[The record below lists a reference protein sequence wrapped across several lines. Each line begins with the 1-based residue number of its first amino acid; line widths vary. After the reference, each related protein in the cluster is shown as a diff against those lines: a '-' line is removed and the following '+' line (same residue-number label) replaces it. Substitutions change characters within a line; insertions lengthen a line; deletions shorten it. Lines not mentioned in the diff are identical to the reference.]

1 MADEALKKQGMT
13 EVKCIPT
20 KKIGEVFFENLFN
33 DPRHVL
39 MQGGEA
45 LTYNLYFNHIL
56 SGSIHFVIEDKTAYS
71 PLKSLFGGFEIHK
84 KVTPEALRAFYLEVE
99 KDLYERKVKKV
110 IITLPAN
117 FYRKARVKVMKKVLE
132 EAGFSRLLKCK
143 NHSIEIRER
152 SLSSLIHPMEKRK
165 LSKCN
170 DFGLEF
176 FKEPADMLPVVYE
189 FIHLC
194 RKEKKHP
201 LSINFERLSK
211 SFELFPENY
220 FIFSVKKNNEIYA
233 ATIGVKVND
242 KVIYN
247 FLPASPAKFNDL
259 SPTVKLIDGMYSYA
273 YKKKFK
279 FLDLGISTTP
289 EGKNQKTLIEF
300 KKHMGGQKSS
310 KQKFG
315 KMLDESEYWYA

>member
-1 MADEALKKQGMT
+1 MADVALKKHCMT

-20 KKIGEVFFENLFN
+20 KNAGEVFFENLFN

-39 MQGGEA
+39 MQSGDA

-56 SGSIHFVIEDKTAYS
+56 SGSIHFTIEENTAYS
-71 PLKSLFGGFEIHK
+71 PKKSLFGGFEIHK
-84 KVTPEALRAFYLEVE
+84 KVTPEALREFYYAVE
-99 KDLYERKVKKV
+99 KDLHERKVKKV
-110 IITLPAN
+110 ILTLPAN
-117 FYRKARVKVMKKVLE
+117 FYRKARVKMIKNTLE
-132 EAGFSRLLKCK
+132 EVGFARLLKCK
-143 NHSIEIRER
+143 NHSIEITEK
-152 SLSSLIHPMEKRK
+152 SLSALIHPMEKRK
-165 LSKCN
+165 LKKCN

-176 FKEPADMLPVVYE
+176 FREPIDMLPVVYE

-201 LSINFERLSK
+201 LSIDSNQLNQ
-211 SFELFPENY
+211 SFQLFPDNY
-220 FIFSVKKNNEIYA
+220 FIFTVKKSNEIYA

-259 SPTVKLIDGMYSYA
+259 SPTVKLIDGLYSFA
-273 YKKKFK
+273 YKKRFK
-279 FLDLGISTTP
+279 YLDLGISTTP

-300 KKHMGGQKSS
+300 KKHMGGQKST

-315 KMLDESEYWYA
+315 KMLEENEYWHA